1 MLIKVCAFTE
11 KGMNLA
17 NTIFEE
23 NKEWHPLFR
32 EKTKNLHEWTK
43 EAFLLYCYS

>member
-23 NKEWHPLFR
+23 NKELIR
-32 EKTKNLHEWTK
+32 KAEMELKNEK
-43 EAFLLYCYS
+43 